1 MLFSLGAV
9 ECRLVWSH
17 RTVSD
22 GDGVWLNI
30 RAGARLVLLKPGGEG
45 RSEACGAYCLAA
57 AIIFRSMTFLAASI
71 AGSSVSRRVGVP
83 FSLRNCWMY
92 ESS

>member
-1 MLFSLGAV
+1 VLGQTTEIPAGVGVCPGNGGTRNWRKSECEGLRHDRRVLHAV
-9 ECRLVWSH
+9 VRY
-17 RTVSD
+17 T
-22 GDGVWLNI
+22 
-30 RAGARLVLLKPGGEG
+30 
-45 RSEACGAYCLAA
+45 EACEAYCLAA

-83 FSLRNCWMY
+83 FSLRNCWMN